1 MILLFA
7 VKWFKIKT
15 SPINR
20 MPNKAYMV
28 KPGKAQKENV
38 RFREKIRPPDLE
50 LPSRDP
56 QE

>member
-1 MILLFA
+1 
-7 VKWFKIKT
+7 
-15 SPINR
+15 